1 MFSRLSTTTT
11 KTQTSNPA
19 LSIGNPVSSTICQL
33 PGNAVSAGT
42 QVSPNTVAIGTT
54 VSSVTQ
60 TPSNPVSIG
69 TTVSSVTQ
77 IPSNPASIAGFQSI
91 SQQAPNSPDESATE
105 TQEQEQEQEEVPIKE
120 EPEPVKEVPLVNNK
134 CCSKWRLSN

>member
-11 KTQTSNPA
+11 TKTQNPA
-19 LSIGNPVSSTICQL
+19 LSIGNPVASTICQL
-33 PGNAVSAGT
+33 PSNAVSAGT
-42 QVSPNTVAIGTT
+42 KVSPNPVAIGNT

-60 TPSNPVSIG
+60 NPSNPVSIG
-69 TTVSSVTQ
+69 TQVSSVTQ

-91 SQQAPNSPDESATE
+91 SQQAQNSPDESATE
-105 TQEQEQEQEEVPIKE
+105 TQEQVQEEVPIKE
-120 EPEPVKEVPLVNNK
+120 EQEPVKEVPLVNNK